1 MKTALVGIVITALL
15 AYKMHSGQDWSAG
28 AGKTPRVYVA
38 DYLDMAYT
46 QGMGVEAAQKYFLPT
61 TVDHS
66 PDSADRSD
74 GPPIKHEIREII
86 ADGMTV
92 AVYHHIEAARNEAA
106 MDVVDIYKTK
116 KGRIVERQRVSQR

>member
-1 MKTALVGIVITALL
+1 MKTAIAGIVITALL

-28 AGKTPRVYVA
+28 AGKTPRAYVA
-38 DYLDMAYT
+38 DYLDIAYSK
-46 QGMGVEAAQKYFLPT
+46 GMGVEAAQKYFLPT
-61 TVDHS
+61 TVDHN
-66 PDSADRSD
+66 PDSADRRD

-92 AVYHHIEAARNEAA
+92 AVYHHIEAARTEPA

-116 KGRIVERQRVSQR
+116 KGRIVERLRIGQP